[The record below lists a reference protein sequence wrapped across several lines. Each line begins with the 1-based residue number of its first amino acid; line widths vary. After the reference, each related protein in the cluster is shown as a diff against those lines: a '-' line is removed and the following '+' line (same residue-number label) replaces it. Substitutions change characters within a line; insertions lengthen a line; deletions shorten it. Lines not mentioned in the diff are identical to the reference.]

1 MIRGTTPYIKFNVSG
16 TDLSDI
22 TDILITFETKN
33 YEMTKR
39 GSDVIRTFDEF
50 NEPDGGFYVRLTQE
64 ETLAFPIGRLSV
76 QVKMINANDDV
87 VATRQFSLRVEEALY
102 EEVITV

>member
-22 TDILITFETKN
+22 TDILITFEAKN

-39 GSDVIRTFDEF
+39 GSDIIRTVDEDD
-50 NEPDGGFYVRLTQE
+50 NPDGGFYVRLTQE
-64 ETLAFPIGRLSV
+64 ETLALPVGKLTL
-76 QVKMINANDDV
+76 QVKMINTNNDV
-87 VATRQFSLRVEEALY
+87 VATSKFSIRVEEALY
-102 EEVITV
+102 EEVIEA